1 MKTDQIL
8 IVIAA
13 IGLIFLAGHLQ
24 SRLDT
29 CKRLQ
34 QKTIG
39 CVLQI

>member
-1 MKTDQIL
+1 MKTEQIL
-8 IVIAA
+8 ILVVVI
-13 IGLIFLAGHLQ
+13 GCVFLAGHIQ

-39 CVLQI
+39 CVLQL